1 MYLPKYFQ
9 EPDNEKLQETIRRYG
24 FGVLIV
30 ADDKG
35 VEANHVP
42 FYLNPASKKGLG
54 ILECHVARQNPV
66 WRNIEDGASVLAIF
80 QGPDAYISPSWYPS
94 KAETG
99 RVVPT
104 WNYLAVHAR
113 GRARTRHDTDW
124 LTGHLNRLTNQHES
138 GRDNPWSVADAPE
151 QFTGK
156 LMRAIVGIEIEVE
169 ELTGKLK
176 ANQNH
181 PEEDRQGV
189 REGLSRERDHGAREM
204 ANYMD

>member
-9 EPDNEKLQETIRRYG
+9 EPDNEKLRETIRRYG
-24 FGVLIV
+24 FGILIV
-30 ADDKG
+30 AGDKG
-35 VEANHVP
+35 VDANHMP
-42 FYLNPASKKGLG
+42 FYLNPARKKGLG

-66 WRNIEDGASVLAIF
+66 WKNIEDGASVLTIF

-113 GRARTRHDTDW
+113 GRARTRHDADW

-138 GRDNPWSVADAPE
+138 GRDNPWSVAGAPA
-151 QFTGK
+151 QFTDK
-156 LMRAIVGIEIEVE
+156 LMKAIVGIEIEVE

-176 ANQNH
+176 ASQNLS
-181 PEEDRQGV
+181 EQDRQGV
-189 REGLSRERDHGAREM
+189 REGLSRERDRGAREM